1 MPSKKALRKYH
12 AEKIKNLPKSWEMI
26 PSSKLKGRMVNGVP
40 KGTISYINAK
50 NYELNLERKNNEIDK
65 KNIMNDAK
73 RDGMPKRR

>member
-12 AEKIKNLPKSWEMI
+12 ANKEKGNWEII

-73 RDGMPKRR
+73 RDGMPKGKN